1 MKTANQSR
9 PAPSEGAGADAS
21 LADALSKGGT
31 AGSDDS
37 DPDLSQRRVD
47 SRS

>member
-1 MKTANQSR
+1 MKTANQSG
-9 PAPSEGAGADAS
+9 PSPPEGAGADAS
-21 LADALSKGGT
+21 LADALTTGGT
-31 AGSDDS
+31 AGAGDS